1 MKQDVMITG
10 WFICDGQSILT
21 GIVCMRYPRSQ
32 KKCSAKGEDCEGR
45 PIARVDVAVPG
56 RWIGDWIRGWI
67 SGAAIGLAD
76 EPAQGSWMESHRE
89 KAGLDWRS
97 MVTFFLRSLHAVGDS
112 LVIGLG

>member
-1 MKQDVMITG
+1 MKPDVMITG

-56 RWIGDWIRGWI
+56 RWIGNWIRGWI

-76 EPAQGSWMESHRE
+76 EPARDRGWNRTGKRLGWIGDPWSPSF
-89 KAGLDWRS
+89 LDNFMR
-97 MVTFFLRSLHAVGDS
+97 
-112 LVIGLG
+112 